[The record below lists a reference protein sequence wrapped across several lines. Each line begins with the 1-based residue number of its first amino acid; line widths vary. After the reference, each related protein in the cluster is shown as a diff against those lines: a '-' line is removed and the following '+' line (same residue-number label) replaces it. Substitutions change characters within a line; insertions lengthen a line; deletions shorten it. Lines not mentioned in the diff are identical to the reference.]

1 MGRENYLKTKGG
13 IDMLKNFK
21 RASAI
26 LLSFAMAIQFGMT
39 DTYYANTVSQEPEVE
54 EQTLQEPIT
63 VEQTTTQEVNAEQTV
78 QPVVDAIEKSAPVSE
93 KKDVTL
99 SYVAEDG
106 TILSAATTHTY
117 ETNYNLKSDA
127 SVMLNFDGYTLKDVV
142 MNDSQIVTAAQ
153 ANLNVTSD
161 LYSVKFVYQK
171 VNTEGKQEGNVAQ
184 AQTKTEETNEEDE
197 AEANPEAK
205 EELPEY
211 PAFDESATAGNV
223 TVHAI
228 AVEGV
233 LPEVQS

>member
-1 MGRENYLKTKGG
+1 
-13 IDMLKNFK
+13 MLKNFK

-26 LLSFAMAIQFGMT
+26 LLSFVMAIQFGMA

-117 ETNYNLKSDA
+117 EIDYNLKSDA

-171 VNTEGKQEGNVAQ
+171 VNTEEK
-184 AQTKTEETNEEDE
+184 
-197 AEANPEAK
+197 
-205 EELPEY
+205 
-211 PAFDESATAGNV
+211 
-223 TVHAI
+223 
-228 AVEGV
+228 
-233 LPEVQS
+233 